1 RGVPVSAPAV
11 ARAAPAVARVL
22 GSAGAR
28 RRADRGRAR
37 LRLGGGPGGRVGAA
51 HPERRPCRRL
61 AAGAAGPDPRDREP
75 GHRPS
80 ARPRPRARFH
90 DRVRG
95 RAMKSATE
103 DARRAMKRRSV
114 IRTFTGLRVRVTLL
128 LVAGMAFQAVGF
140 QALITTL
147 TRRWMLQ

>member
-1 RGVPVSAPAV
+1 
-11 ARAAPAVARVL
+11 
-22 GSAGAR
+22 
-28 RRADRGRAR
+28 
-37 LRLGGGPGGRVGAA
+37 
-51 HPERRPCRRL
+51 
-61 AAGAAGPDPRDREP
+61 PDPRDREP

-147 TRRWMLQ
+147 KRRWMLQELESRNRGLATQLAERTELPLVVGDSLLLADEVR